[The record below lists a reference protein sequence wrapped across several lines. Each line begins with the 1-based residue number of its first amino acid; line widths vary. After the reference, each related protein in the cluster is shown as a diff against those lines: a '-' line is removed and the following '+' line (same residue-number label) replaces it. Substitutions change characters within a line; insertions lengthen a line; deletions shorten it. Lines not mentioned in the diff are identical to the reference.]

1 MAKGKIKV
9 TSENIFPIIK
19 KFLYSDQEIFLRE
32 LVSNAVD
39 ASNKLKKLSSIGEY
53 KGEVGEL
60 LVEVKL
66 DKKART
72 ISISDNGIGMT
83 EDEVKNYINQV
94 AFSGAE
100 EFVKKYDD
108 KTNSTGIIGHFGLGF
123 YSAFMVAEEVE
134 IFSKSYKDSPAINW
148 KCDGSPNFSLKNIEK
163 NERGTDVVLH
173 ISKDS
178 DSFLDDKKL
187 SDLLNKYCKFLPV
200 KIKFGTKELT
210 EKEGEGKNEKEIKK
224 TVDNIINN
232 TNPAWTKKPS
242 GLKDEDYK
250 SFHRELYPMNFE
262 DPLFHIHLNVDF
274 PFNLTGILYFPRLKQ
289 NIDLNKNKIQL
300 YCNQVFVTDS
310 VEGIVPEFLA
320 MLQGVIDS
328 PDIPLNVSRSYL
340 QSDSNVKK
348 ISGHI
353 SKKVSDKLSDMF
365 KSDRKSFED
374 KWEDMKVIIEYGM
387 LTDPKFFERSQK
399 YALYKNVNDE
409 FFILDDYLK
418 KINVNQKDKD
428 GKTVILYTNDRENQH
443 SFIQE
448 AKNKSYDILVLDSPI
463 VSHLIQKLES
473 DKKDISFARVDAD
486 SIDKLIK
493 KDEVVPSVISEKDE
507 KSLKK
512 SLEKILNKDKYTV
525 QFESLSPDSSPFS
538 ITRSEFMRRMQEMNA
553 TGGGGMFG
561 MGNMPEMYNMVVNG
575 NHPLISK
582 IISQKSSK
590 KKSEMLK
597 HATDLAKLSQGLLK
611 GENLTMFIKEN
622 YQKLEK

>member
-39 ASNKLKKLSSIGEY
+39 ATNKLKKLSSIGEY

-134 IFSKSYKDSPAINW
+134 IFSKSYKDSPAVNW

-210 EKEGEGKNEKEIKK
+210 EKEGKGKNEKEIKK

-365 KSDRKSFED
+365 KSDRKSFEN
-374 KWEDMKVIIEYGM
+374 KWG
-387 LTDPKFFERSQK
+387 
-399 YALYKNVNDE
+399 
-409 FFILDDYLK
+409 
-418 KINVNQKDKD
+418 
-428 GKTVILYTNDRENQH
+428 
-443 SFIQE
+443 
-448 AKNKSYDILVLDSPI
+448 
-463 VSHLIQKLES
+463 
-473 DKKDISFARVDAD
+473 
-486 SIDKLIK
+486 
-493 KDEVVPSVISEKDE
+493 
-507 KSLKK
+507 
-512 SLEKILNKDKYTV
+512 
-525 QFESLSPDSSPFS
+525 
-538 ITRSEFMRRMQEMNA
+538 
-553 TGGGGMFG
+553 
-561 MGNMPEMYNMVVNG
+561 
-575 NHPLISK
+575 
-582 IISQKSSK
+582 
-590 KKSEMLK
+590 
-597 HATDLAKLSQGLLK
+597 
-611 GENLTMFIKEN
+611 
-622 YQKLEK
+622 

>member
-134 IFSKSYKDSPAINW
+134 IFSKSYKDSPAVNW

-242 GLKDEDYK
+242 ELKDEDYK

-365 KSDRKSFED
+365 KSDRKSFEN

-409 FFILDDYLK
+409 FFIWDDYLK

>member
-1 MAKGKIKV
+1 
-9 TSENIFPIIK
+9 
-19 KFLYSDQEIFLRE
+19 
-32 LVSNAVD
+32 
-39 ASNKLKKLSSIGEY
+39 
-53 KGEVGEL
+53 
-60 LVEVKL
+60 
-66 DKKART
+66 
-72 ISISDNGIGMT
+72 MT

-409 FFILDDYLK
+409 FFIWDDYLK